1 MVFINKSKVRFESN
15 LTKPGFFTIHI
26 VKPQILLQIHTF
38 VNKIY
43 SEMSEYINKL
53 KREIEPIRQQLI
65 QHPVYSNVKTVKDL
79 SIFMEHHVYAVW
91 DFMSLL
97 KALQR
102 NLTCV
107 DVPWLPIGKPET
119 RYLINEIV
127 LGEESDIDQI
137 GNRTSHFELYLKAME
152 QINCNLTPISLFIKN
167 LSKKIP
173 LTESISISN
182 VPAEA
187 GDFVLNTFSVINSN
201 IPHIQAA
208 VFTFGREDLIPGMFI
223 SFVNELNKQTDN
235 KISTLKYYLERHIE
249 IDGDHHSHLAYK
261 MTEELCG
268 TDENKWEGATVAV
281 KKALSQRIKLWDAI
295 LHRIKIS

>member
-1 MVFINKSKVRFESN
+1 
-15 LTKPGFFTIHI
+15 
-26 VKPQILLQIHTF
+26 
-38 VNKIY
+38 
-43 SEMSEYINKL
+43 MSEYIEKL
-53 KREIEPIRQQLI
+53 KKEIEPIRQQLI
-65 QHPVYSNVKTVKDL
+65 QHQLYANIKTIKDL
-79 SIFMEHHVYAVW
+79 GIFMEYHVYAVW

-107 DVPWLPIGKPET
+107 DIPWLPKGKPET

-127 LGEESDIDQI
+127 LGEESDVDQM

-152 QINCNLTPISLFIKN
+152 QANCNLNTINTFIKN
-167 LSKKIP
+167 IGKKIP
-173 LTESISISN
+173 LTECISISN

-187 GDFVLNTFSVINSN
+187 GDFIRNTFFVINSN

-223 SFVNELNKQTDN
+223 SFVNELNKQTDD
-235 KISTLKYYLERHIE
+235 KIIILKYYLERHIE
-249 IDGDHHSHLAYK
+249 VDGEHHSRLAYQ

-268 TDENKWEGATVAV
+268 DNLKKWEEATVEV
-281 KKALSQRIKLWDAI
+281 KNALYQRIKLWDLI
-295 LHRIKIS
+295 LHRIKVS